1 MQAAQAA
8 GVAPLLALAAAALQ
22 RTGLAA
28 LALAKASAKLGYVA
42 AALLA
47 GVVAEGFCTA
57 GEEAPGGA
65 DAGNGTFQ
73 EAEGTVRLGP
83 LWAQV
88 PSFCRAWHSGMK
100 NDATSAHKSV
110 PVARGHV
117 TVL

>member
-1 MQAAQAA
+1 M
-8 GVAPLLALAAAALQ
+8 APLLALAAAALQ

-65 DAGNGTFQ
+65 DAGNGAFQ

-83 LWAQV
+83 LRVQV
-88 PSFCRAWHSGMK
+88 PCVSCRRAWHLGIEGRE
-100 NDATSAHKSV
+100 ASACNSV
-110 PVARGHV
+110 SVARGHV